1 MFFHPPCAQSMED
14 EVIDIDD
21 EPIESENSSI
31 PTQIDTIILE
41 EQNNGDLSD
50 VTEQILEDDIKQ
62 HDISETNVDEE
73 IMEQEDIVESDDD
86 KNLVVT
92 IEKGEQISLPE
103 LIRTLV
109 KKETRP
115 HILLILAVAI
125 PLHVLA
131 SIEGLILLISI
142 AYLSISISY
151 ILIAYFTRFESLK
164 KIVSISS
171 NQDEQLELSFAQRNL
186 NSLKI
191 LLAPVILSSVLAALM
206 LISFSEGNRF
216 QSVGDVLPELL
227 GSLFLIWAIGQARS
241 FRGSTNAFLD
251 GRYDSREE
259 KENNSIIISF
269 VGIIS
274 ALILTGSVLLYLF
287 RGFHSGFDFTL
298 LSFLANDWIFFVF
311 LATISII
318 LILTTKTLIESSDD
332 TLFRKKSFVW
342 ITLCSLFIVWH
353 GLTIYR
359 KLIITDSVGFGSLI
373 EEVILML
380 LTIVMAIW
388 SLTSSQAKSDFPLVT
403 KDNALFVGIS
413 FGYAYAGSVA
423 MLTSALEGINMVIAA
438 GHGIAVLSL
447 LVLQRTTIKSRIDK
461 HHSSQRIQN
470 LLQIEGSDEKLP

>member
-1 MFFHPPCAQSMED
+1 MED

-21 EPIESENSSI
+21 EPIESEKSSI
-31 PTQIDTIILE
+31 PKQTDSVVLE
-41 EQNNGDLSD
+41 EENNGDLPE
-50 VTEQILEDDIKQ
+50 VTEQIHEDEIEQDYS
-62 HDISETNVDEE
+62 SETDIDEE
-73 IMEQEDIVESDDD
+73 LIEHQDIIESDDD
-86 KNLVVT
+86 KTLVVT
-92 IEKGEQISLPE
+92 IEKGEQISLSE
-103 LIRTLV
+103 LISSLV

-115 HILLILAVAI
+115 HILLILVVAI

-131 SIEGLILLISI
+131 SIDGLILPISI

-151 ILIAYFTRFESLK
+151 ILIAFLTRFEVVK
-164 KIVSISS
+164 KIVSTSS
-171 NQDEQLELSFAQRNL
+171 NQDEQLEMSFTKRNL
-186 NSLKI
+186 NNLKI
-191 LLAPVILSSVLAALM
+191 LLAPIILSSGLAAGM
-206 LISFSEGNRF
+206 LISFSEGNRL
-216 QSVGDVLPELL
+216 QSVGDILPELL

-251 GRYDSREE
+251 GRYGTRDI
-259 KENNSIIISF
+259 KENNSIIISY

-274 ALILTGSVLLYLF
+274 ILILTGSVLLYLF

-298 LSFLANDWIFFVF
+298 LSLLVNDWIFYVF

-318 LILTTKTLIESSDD
+318 LILTTKPLIESADD
-332 TLFRKKSFVW
+332 RLFRKKSFAWV
-342 ITLCSLFIVWH
+342 TLCSLFIVWH

-359 KLIITDSVGFGSLI
+359 KLIITDSAGFGSLI

-380 LTIVMAIW
+380 LTIVMTIW

-447 LVLQRTTIKSRIDK
+447 LVLQRTTIKSRVDK
-461 HHSSQRIQN
+461 HHSSERIQN
-470 LLQIEGSDEKLP
+470 LLKIEGSDEKLP

>member
-1 MFFHPPCAQSMED
+1 MED
-14 EVIDIDD
+14 DVIDIDD

-41 EQNNGDLSD
+41 EQNNGDLSE

-92 IEKGEQISLPE
+92 IEKGEQISLSE

>member
-1 MFFHPPCAQSMED
+1 MED

-21 EPIESENSSI
+21 EPIESEKSSI
-31 PTQIDTIILE
+31 TTKIASVVSVE
-41 EQNNGDLSD
+41 ENDGDLPED
-50 VTEQILEDDIKQ
+50 TEQITEEEITANDSSDEHDEDLIQ
-62 HDISETNVDEE
+62 QEDISE
-73 IMEQEDIVESDDD
+73 SDDYD
-86 KNLVVT
+86 KKLVVT
-92 IEKGEQISLPE
+92 IEKGQQISLSE

-131 SIEGLILLISI
+131 SIEALILPISI

-151 ILIAYFTRFESLK
+151 ILIAYLTRFESIKNL
-164 KIVSISS
+164 VSTNFS
-171 NQDEQLELSFAQRNL
+171 QDEQLDLSFAQRNVI
-186 NSLKI
+186 SLKI
-191 LLAPVILSSVLAALM
+191 LLAPIILSLALAAPM
-206 LISFSEGNRF
+206 LFSFSEGDQL
-216 QSVGDVLPELL
+216 QSVGNIMPELL

-241 FRGSTNAFLD
+241 FRGSINAFLD
-251 GRYDSREE
+251 GRYENREI
-259 KENNSIIISF
+259 KENSSIIISF
-269 VGIIS
+269 VGVIS
-274 ALILTGSVLLYLF
+274 ILILAGSVLLYLF
-287 RGFHSGFDFTL
+287 RGFHGGFDFTL

-311 LATISII
+311 LATICVI
-318 LILTTKTLIESSDD
+318 LIITTKTLIESSDD
-332 TLFRKKSFVW
+332 ALFRKKSFAW
-342 ITLCSLFIVWH
+342 ATLCSLFIVWH

-359 KLIITDSVGFGSLI
+359 KLIITDSAGFGSLI

-447 LVLQRTTIKSRIDK
+447 LVLQRTTIKSRLDK
-461 HHSSQRIQN
+461 NQSSERIQN
-470 LLQIEGSDEKLP
+470 LLKIEGSDEKLA

>member
-1 MFFHPPCAQSMED
+1 MED
-14 EVIDIDD
+14 DVIDIDD

-41 EQNNGDLSD
+41 EQNNGDLSE

-92 IEKGEQISLPE
+92 IEKGEQISLSE

-151 ILIAYFTRFESLK
+151 ILIAYFTRFESIK
-164 KIVSISS
+164 KMVSISP

-298 LSFLANDWIFFVF
+298 LSFLANDWIFFIF

>member
-1 MFFHPPCAQSMED
+1 MED
-14 EVIDIDD
+14 DVIDIDD
-21 EPIESENSSI
+21 EPIESKSSSI
-31 PTQIDTIILE
+31 PTQIDTVILE
-41 EQNNGDLSD
+41 EQNNGDLSE

-92 IEKGEQISLPE
+92 IEKGEQISLYE

-227 GSLFLIWAIGQARS
+227 GSLCLIWAIGQARS

>member
-1 MFFHPPCAQSMED
+1 MED
-14 EVIDIDD
+14 DVIDIDD

-41 EQNNGDLSD
+41 EQNNGELSD

-92 IEKGEQISLPE
+92 IEKGEQISLSE

-151 ILIAYFTRFESLK
+151 ILIAYFTRFESIK
-164 KIVSISS
+164 KMVSISS

-423 MLTSALEGINMVIAA
+423 MLTSALDGINMVIAA

-447 LVLQRTTIKSRIDK
+447 LVLQRTTIKSRLDK

>member
-1 MFFHPPCAQSMED
+1 MED

-41 EQNNGDLSD
+41 EQNNGDLSE
-50 VTEQILEDDIKQ
+50 VTEQILEDDINQ

-92 IEKGEQISLPE
+92 IEKGEQISLSE

-151 ILIAYFTRFESLK
+151 ILIAYFTRFESIK
-164 KIVSISS
+164 KMVSISS
-171 NQDEQLELSFAQRNL
+171 NQYEQLELSFAQRNL

-447 LVLQRTTIKSRIDK
+447 LVLQRTTIKSRLDK
-461 HHSSQRIQN
+461 HHSSERIQN

>member
-1 MFFHPPCAQSMED
+1 MED

-21 EPIESENSSI
+21 EPIESEKSSI
-31 PTQIDTIILE
+31 PTKIDSVVLVE
-41 EQNNGDLSD
+41 ENVGDLPED
-50 VTEQILEDDIKQ
+50 TEQITEEEITSNDSSD
-62 HDISETNVDEE
+62 ENDEE
-73 IMEQEDIVESDDD
+73 LTQQEDVTDSGDDD
-86 KNLVVT
+86 KKLVVT
-92 IEKGEQISLPE
+92 IEKGEQISLSE

-131 SIEGLILLISI
+131 SIEALILPISI

-151 ILIAYFTRFESLK
+151 ILIAFLTRFESMK
-164 KIVSISS
+164 KLVSTNFS
-171 NQDEQLELSFAQRNL
+171 QDEQVELSFAQRNVS
-186 NSLKI
+186 SLKI
-191 LLAPVILSSVLAALM
+191 LLAPIILSLVLAAPM
-206 LISFSEGNRF
+206 LLSFSEGDRL
-216 QSVGDVLPELL
+216 QSVGNIIPELL

-251 GRYDSREE
+251 GRYASREI
-259 KENNSIIISF
+259 KGNNSIVMSF

-274 ALILTGSVLLYLF
+274 VLILTGSVLLYLF

-311 LATISII
+311 LGTISII
-318 LILTTKTLIESSDD
+318 LILTTKNLIESADD

-359 KLIITDSVGFGSLI
+359 KLIITDSAGFSSLI

-438 GHGIAVLSL
+438 GHGIALLSL
-447 LVLQRTTIKSRIDK
+447 LVLQRTSIKSRVDK
-461 HHSSQRIQN
+461 YHSSERIKN
-470 LLQIEGSDEKLP
+470 LLKIEGSDEKLP

>member
-1 MFFHPPCAQSMED
+1 MED

-21 EPIESENSSI
+21 EPIESEKPPI
-31 PTQIDTIILE
+31 PKHIDSVVQE
-41 EQNNGDLSD
+41 EENDGDLAED
-50 VTEQILEDDIKQ
+50 TEQLIEGEDTEQILEDEIKQ
-62 HDISETNVDEE
+62 NSSSETAKDDELT
-73 IMEQEDIVESDDD
+73 EQEDIIESDDE
-86 KNLVVT
+86 KPLVVT
-92 IEKGEQISLPE
+92 IEKGEQISLSE
-103 LIRTLV
+103 LIRSLV

-131 SIEGLILLISI
+131 SIEGLILPISI

-151 ILIAYFTRFESLK
+151 ILIAYLTRFKTVK

-171 NQDEQLELSFAQRNL
+171 NLDEQLELSFAKRSL

-191 LLAPVILSSVLAALM
+191 LLTPIILSSALAALM
-206 LISFSEGNRF
+206 LISFSEGNRL
-216 QSVGDVLPELL
+216 QSVGDILPELL

-251 GRYDSREE
+251 GRYDTREI
-259 KENNSIIISF
+259 KKNNSIIISF
-269 VGIIS
+269 VGTIS
-274 ALILTGSVLLYLF
+274 ILILTGSVLLYLF
-287 RGFHSGFDFTL
+287 RGFHNGFDFTL
-298 LSFLANDWIFFVF
+298 LSLLINDWIFYVF

-318 LILTTKTLIESSDD
+318 LILTTKPLIESADD
-332 TLFRKKSFVW
+332 RLFRKKSFVW
-342 ITLCSLFIVWH
+342 VTLCSLFIVWH

-359 KLIITDSVGFGSLI
+359 KLIITDSAGFGSLI

-447 LVLQRTTIKSRIDK
+447 LVLQRTTIKSRVDK
-461 HHSSQRIQN
+461 HHSSERIQN
-470 LLQIEGSDEKLP
+470 LLKIEGSDEKLS

>member
-1 MFFHPPCAQSMED
+1 MED
-14 EVIDIDD
+14 DVIDIDD

-41 EQNNGDLSD
+41 EQNNGDLSE

-73 IMEQEDIVESDDD
+73 ITEQEDIVESDDD

-92 IEKGEQISLPE
+92 IEKGEQISLSE

-447 LVLQRTTIKSRIDK
+447 LVLQRTTIKSRLDK

>member
-1 MFFHPPCAQSMED
+1 MED
-14 EVIDIDD
+14 DVIDIDD

-41 EQNNGDLSD
+41 EQNNGELSD

-92 IEKGEQISLPE
+92 IEKGEQISLSE

-151 ILIAYFTRFESLK
+151 ILIAYFTRFESIK
-164 KIVSISS
+164 KMVSISS

>member
-1 MFFHPPCAQSMED
+1 MED
-14 EVIDIDD
+14 DVIDIDD

-41 EQNNGDLSD
+41 EQNNGELSD

-92 IEKGEQISLPE
+92 IEKGEQISLSE

-151 ILIAYFTRFESLK
+151 ILIAYFTRFESIK
-164 KIVSISS
+164 KMVSISS

-447 LVLQRTTIKSRIDK
+447 LVLQRTTIKSRLDK

>member
-1 MFFHPPCAQSMED
+1 MED

-21 EPIESENSSI
+21 EPVEFEKSSI
-31 PTQIDTIILE
+31 PTKIDIVVLE
-41 EQNNGDLSD
+41 EENDGDLAEDSKEITEEEITPNAFSD
-50 VTEQILEDDIKQ
+50 E
-62 HDISETNVDEE
+62 NDEE
-73 IMEQEDIVESDDD
+73 LTQQEDITESDDD
-86 KNLVVT
+86 DKKLIVT
-92 IEKGEQISLPE
+92 IEKGEQISLSD

-115 HILLILAVAI
+115 HILLIVAVAI

-131 SIEGLILLISI
+131 SFEALILPISI

-151 ILIAYFTRFESLK
+151 ILIAFLTRFENIK
-164 KIVSISS
+164 KLVSTSP
-171 NQDEQLELSFAQRNL
+171 NQDEQVELKFVQRNV
-186 NSLKI
+186 NNLKI
-191 LLAPVILSSVLAALM
+191 LLTPIALSLVLAAPM
-206 LISFSEGNRF
+206 LLSFSEGNRL
-216 QSVGDVLPELL
+216 QSIGNVMPELL

-241 FRGSTNAFLD
+241 FRGSINAFLD
-251 GRYDSREE
+251 GRYENRDI
-259 KENNSIIISF
+259 KENSSIIIPF
-269 VGIIS
+269 VGVIS
-274 ALILTGSVLLYLF
+274 ILILAGSVLLYLF
-287 RGFHSGFDFTL
+287 RGFHGGFDFTL
-298 LSFLANDWIFFVF
+298 LSFIAEDWIFFVF
-311 LATISII
+311 LATTCII

-332 TLFRKKSFVW
+332 DLLRKKSFAWV
-342 ITLCSLFIVWH
+342 TLCSLFIVWH

-359 KLIITDSVGFGSLI
+359 KLVITDSAGFGSLI

-447 LVLQRTTIKSRIDK
+447 LVLQRTTIKSRINK
-461 HHSSQRIQN
+461 HHSSERIQS
-470 LLQIEGSDEKLP
+470 LLKIESGDEKLP

>member
-1 MFFHPPCAQSMED
+1 MED
-14 EVIDIDD
+14 DVIDIDD

-41 EQNNGDLSD
+41 EQNNGDLSE
-50 VTEQILEDDIKQ
+50 VSEQILEDEIKQ

-92 IEKGEQISLPE
+92 IEKGEQISLSE

-151 ILIAYFTRFESLK
+151 ILIAYFTRFESIK
-164 KIVSISS
+164 KMVSISS

>member
-1 MFFHPPCAQSMED
+1 MED
-14 EVIDIDD
+14 DVIDIDD
-21 EPIESENSSI
+21 EPIESENSST

-41 EQNNGDLSD
+41 EQNNGDLSE
-50 VTEQILEDDIKQ
+50 VTEQILEEDIKQ

-73 IMEQEDIVESDDD
+73 ITEQEDIVESDDD

-92 IEKGEQISLPE
+92 IEKGEQISLSE

-131 SIEGLILLISI
+131 SIEELILLISI

-206 LISFSEGNRF
+206 LISFSGGNRF
-216 QSVGDVLPELL
+216 QSLGDVLPELL

-269 VGIIS
+269 VGIIF

-447 LVLQRTTIKSRIDK
+447 LVLQRTTIKSRLDK

-470 LLQIEGSDEKLP
+470 LLQIEGSD

>member
-1 MFFHPPCAQSMED
+1 MFFRPPYAQSMED

-21 EPIESENSSI
+21 EPIESEKSSI
-31 PTQIDTIILE
+31 PTEIDIVELE
-41 EQNNGDLSD
+41 EEIDGDLAEDSQQI
-50 VTEQILEDDIKQ
+50 TEVEIKPN
-62 HDISETNVDEE
+62 DSLDENDEE
-73 IMEQEDIVESDDD
+73 LTQQEDITESDDD
-86 KNLVVT
+86 DKKLIVT
-92 IEKGEQISLPE
+92 IEKGEQISLSE

-131 SIEGLILLISI
+131 SIEALILPISI

-151 ILIAYFTRFESLK
+151 ILIAIFTRFESIK
-164 KIVSISS
+164 KLVSTNHS
-171 NQDEQLELSFAQRNL
+171 QDKQVEFSFAQRNV

-191 LLAPVILSSVLAALM
+191 LLAPITLSLVLAALM
-206 LISFSEGNRF
+206 LISFSEGNGL
-216 QSVGDVLPELL
+216 QSVGNVIPELL

-251 GRYDSREE
+251 GRYENREI
-259 KENNSIIISF
+259 KENSSIIIPF
-269 VGIIS
+269 VGVIS
-274 ALILTGSVLLYLF
+274 ILILAGSVLLYLF

-298 LSFLANDWIFFVF
+298 LSFLAEDWMFFVF
-311 LATISII
+311 LATTCVI

-332 TLFRKKSFVW
+332 ALFRKKSFAWV
-342 ITLCSLFIVWH
+342 TLCSLFIVWH

-359 KLIITDSVGFGSLI
+359 KLVITDSAGFGSLI

-438 GHGIAVLSL
+438 GHGIALLSL
-447 LVLQRTTIKSRIDK
+447 FVLQRTTIKSRVDQ
-461 HHSSQRIQN
+461 HRSSERIQN
-470 LLQIEGSDEKLP
+470 LLKIEGSDEKLD

>member
-1 MFFHPPCAQSMED
+1 MED
-14 EVIDIDD
+14 DVIDIDD

-41 EQNNGDLSD
+41 EQNNGDLSE
-50 VTEQILEDDIKQ
+50 VTEQILEEDIKQ

-73 IMEQEDIVESDDD
+73 ITEQEDIVESDDD

-92 IEKGEQISLPE
+92 IEKGEQISLSE

-151 ILIAYFTRFESLK
+151 ILIAYFTRFESIK
-164 KIVSISS
+164 KMVSISS

-447 LVLQRTTIKSRIDK
+447 LVLQRTTIKSRLDK

>member
-1 MFFHPPCAQSMED
+1 MED
-14 EVIDIDD
+14 DVIDIDD

-41 EQNNGDLSD
+41 EQNNGELSD

-92 IEKGEQISLPE
+92 IEKGEQISLSE

-447 LVLQRTTIKSRIDK
+447 LVLQRTTIKSRLDK

>member
-1 MFFHPPCAQSMED
+1 MED

-21 EPIESENSSI
+21 EPIESEINSI
-31 PTQIDTIILE
+31 PTQIDSVVP
-41 EQNNGDLSD
+41 EQENEGDSHEG
-50 VTEQILEDDIKQ
+50 TEQVIEEEITPNDS
-62 HDISETNVDEE
+62 SETDIDEE
-73 IMEQEDIVESDDD
+73 LTEKEDIIESDDD
-86 KNLVVT
+86 KNLIVT
-92 IEKGEQISLPE
+92 IEKGEQISLSE
-103 LIRTLV
+103 LIKTLV

-131 SIEGLILLISI
+131 SIEALILPISI
-142 AYLSISISY
+142 AYLSVSISY
-151 ILIAYFTRFESLK
+151 ILIAYFTRFEGIK
-164 KIVSISS
+164 KLVSTSS
-171 NQDEQLELSFAQRNL
+171 KQDEQVELSFAQRNI

-191 LLAPVILSSVLAALM
+191 LLAPIILSLVLAAPM
-206 LISFSEGNRF
+206 LLSFSEGSRL
-216 QSVGDVLPELL
+216 QSVGNVLPELL

-251 GRYDSREE
+251 GRYENREI

-269 VGIIS
+269 VGVISILII
-274 ALILTGSVLLYLF
+274 TGSALLYLF
-287 RGFHSGFDFTL
+287 RGFHSGFGFTL
-298 LSFLANDWIFFVF
+298 FSFLTNDWIFFVF

-318 LILTTKTLIESSDD
+318 LILTTKTLIESADEP
-332 TLFRKKSFVW
+332 LFRKKSFVW
-342 ITLCSLFIVWH
+342 VTLCSLFIVWH

-359 KLIITDSVGFGSLI
+359 KLIITDSAGFGSLI

-438 GHGIAVLSL
+438 GHGIALLSL
-447 LVLQRTTIKSRIDK
+447 LVLQRTTIKSRVDK
-461 HHSSQRIQN
+461 HHSSERIQN
-470 LLQIEGSDEKLP
+470 LLKIEGSDENLP